1 MSSTCQIIDPNLI
14 QQLVDLFTLRHF
26 QVDAFS
32 EQGLEEMRNI
42 YKLIIQEYYPHCYI
56 NHSDQVEQV
65 QETIATTTNTDGFIY
80 APTRKSSITI
90 DQISVTSGN
99 EADSDKNNENK
110 NNRNNHIVSTATT
123 PTTPTFH
130 MRKNIPSHLSSRR
143 GSKDSR

>member
-1 MSSTCQIIDPNLI
+1 
-14 QQLVDLFTLRHF
+14 
-26 QVDAFS
+26 
-32 EQGLEEMRNI
+32 MRNI
-42 YKLIIQEYYPHCYI
+42 YALMIKEYYPHKEI
-56 NHSDQVEQV
+56 ESEILK
-65 QETIATTTNTDGFIY
+65 TPTTTTTTTQSGFIY